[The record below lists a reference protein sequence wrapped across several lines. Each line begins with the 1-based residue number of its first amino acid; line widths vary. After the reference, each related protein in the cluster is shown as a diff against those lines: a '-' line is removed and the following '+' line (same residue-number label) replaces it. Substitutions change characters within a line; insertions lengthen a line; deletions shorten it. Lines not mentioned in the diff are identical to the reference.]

1 MVSTGI
7 SEFTFGYG
15 FLYEQTQANWKGLT
29 AAPILP
35 SLQKEKDE
43 GWDARLPLK
52 GIDFYYQF
60 KLSDYLSNGN
70 AKYIMDGT
78 YSSPYYRFSLHKRD
92 YNRQHNNLVRLAK
105 KHPNTFYVAPE
116 FSGIEK
122 FNRAFLGKQLLSN
135 SRLIPL
141 NKCKEERNASQHHIT
156 FQSSSRNWKVHSEV
170 SSFESSRRGDEI
182 EAIYQESSNKWRA
195 IDDSFAEELFLSV
208 SSSISSSDVDSS
220 IRIANAELLDI
231 EQENRNRNGY
241 LRRAADL
248 LSINFGVAL
257 VIVGS
262 AEEEQH
268 NKQKQT
274 DA

>member
-15 FLYEQTQANWKGLT
+15 FLYEQTQANWTSLT

-43 GWDARLPLK
+43 GWDAHLPLR
-52 GIDFYYQF
+52 GTDFYYQF
-60 KLSDYLSNGN
+60 KLSDYLSNRN
-70 AKYIMDGT
+70 AKYIKDGT
-78 YSSPYYRFSLHKRD
+78 YRSPYYRFSLHKRD
-92 YNRQHNNLVRLAK
+92 FNKQHNTLVRHAK

-122 FNRAFLGKQLLSN
+122 FNSAFLSKQILSN

-141 NKCKEERNASQHHIT
+141 NKCKEERNSEQHYIT
-156 FQSSSRNWKVHSEV
+156 FQSGSRAWKVHSEV
-170 SSFESSRRGDEI
+170 SSFDSSISGNEI
-182 EAIYQESSNKWRA
+182 ERIYRESSNHWRE
-195 IDDSFAEELFLSV
+195 IDETFAKELFDSV
-208 SSSISSSDVDSS
+208 SERITDFDVDSTL
-220 IRIANAELLDI
+220 RAANEELLDI
-231 EQENRNRNGY
+231 SPENKNRNGY
-241 LRRAADL
+241 LRRAAEL

-262 AEEEQH
+262 LEDEKH
-268 NKQKQT
+268 NKKKQA